1 MADKTEER
9 RQELRSVFLQTPE
22 MREYAAVSREINNA
36 LDEDDTVPFQFH
48 VPRQFVQMVEF
59 LEHKRASDAGVTP
72 VNAERT
78 LNQMLMNLLH
88 EELHSLVTEPETY
101 PYYQG
106 LWNRF
111 CDAQG
116 EPGQKILSGE
126 KEEGPF

>member
-1 MADKTEER
+1 MADRTEETSK
-9 RQELRSVFLQTPE
+9 ELRTLFLETPE
-22 MREYAAVSREINNA
+22 MREYAAVTGEISKT
-36 LDEDDTVPFQFH
+36 LDDDDTVPFQFH

-59 LEHKRASDAGVTP
+59 LEHKRALDAGVTP

-88 EELHSLVTEPETY
+88 EELHSLVTEPLTY
-101 PYYQG
+101 PYYTG

-116 EPGQKILSGE
+116 APGQKILPEE